1 MNIEDKIKELNITK
15 LLIVDDTKENIIA
28 AKNYFSEVESLAVEY
43 ATSEKE
49 AIKKIKKAYV
59 AHPYS
64 LVISDLEMETA
75 FSGLE
80 VCSASIEHLMMPII
94 ATGHNYNKPL
104 SAAHGPV
111 TFLKP
116 SDKSSETIKGRKSD
130 PLVWEGIFEKSLDYI
145 ATHKEI
151 YESLKRYKKFV
162 KTTLLDKNLVDT
174 MIGLYKKKVK

>member
-1 MNIEDKIKELNITK
+1 MNIENKIKELNITK

-28 AKNYFSEVESLAVEY
+28 AKNYFSTVESLAVEY

-64 LVISDLEMETA
+64 FVISDLEMETA

-80 VCSASIEHLMMPII
+80 VCSESLEHLMMPII
-94 ATGHNYNKPL
+94 ATGHNYDKPA

-116 SDKSSETIKGRKSD
+116 SDERVKGRKSD
-130 PLVWEGIFEKSLDYI
+130 SLVWEGIFE
-145 ATHKEI
+145 A
-151 YESLKRYKKFV
+151 
-162 KTTLLDKNLVDT
+162 
-174 MIGLYKKKVK
+174 